1 VQRTIPVLL
10 AADTPED
17 ALLTRRAFRLCG
29 IPAIVDVVTD
39 AEEAIDYLEGKGKF
53 AKRSIFPLPELI
65 LLDIKEEQGCA
76 LELLKW
82 LKGNS
87 RFQAIPAAILSSVDV
102 PQIITKAYALGAVAC
117 LGKPADVS
125 ALERLLKVVHAV
137 SGPRQ
142 AVAPAAGHRPV
153 RMWLASE

>member
-1 VQRTIPVLL
+1 ML
-10 AADTPED
+10 AADAPED

-39 AEEAIDYLEGKGKF
+39 AKEAIDYLEGNGKF

-65 LLDIKEEQGCA
+65 VLDIKEEQGCA

-87 RFQAIPAAILSSVDV
+87 LFQAIPAAILSSVDLPRTV
-102 PQIITKAYALGAVAC
+102 TKAYTLGAVAY

-125 ALERLLKVVHAV
+125 ALEKLLNVVHGMV
-137 SGPRQ
+137 GPRQ
-142 AVAPAAGHRPV
+142 AVAPATGLDPG
-153 RMWLASE
+153 